1 MVTICFVKFSKLI
14 RLDSVLAGEEDILS
28 LLDSPGPDESSSLP
42 GDAEESVPPG
52 AEEGSDAEEGDADE
66 EDGME
71 ELE

>member
-1 MVTICFVKFSKLI
+1 M
-14 RLDSVLAGEEDILS
+14 LAGEEDILS
-28 LLDSPGPDESSSLP
+28 LLDSPGP